1 MAEKDI
7 YWQMYADAWVFH
19 KRYIN
24 NISDDDSFWEEIVA
38 ESGKLSKKYG
48 KCKFIIDLMIA
59 EITEFERIYKENK
72 KNEET

>member
-7 YWQMYADAWVFH
+7 YWQMYADVWAFH

-24 NISDDDSFWEEIVA
+24 SISDDDSFWEEIVV

-48 KCKFIIDLMIA
+48 ECKFIIDLMIA
-59 EITEFERIYKENK
+59 EITEFERIYKEVKANA
-72 KNEET
+72 ET